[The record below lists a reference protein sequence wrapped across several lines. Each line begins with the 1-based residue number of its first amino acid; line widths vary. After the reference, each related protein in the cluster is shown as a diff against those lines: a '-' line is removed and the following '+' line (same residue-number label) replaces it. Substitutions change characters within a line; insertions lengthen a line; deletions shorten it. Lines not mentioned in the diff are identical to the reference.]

1 MSNHEN
7 VSDDKIDDKD
17 TIRGFIATA
26 SMGLTAKEEI
36 SEKYQFVE
44 SKIKDLNSRIA
55 GLEEATE
62 RWEMMADLQDS
73 SEAYR
78 IAEEYGTE
86 EEIKAKYKKL
96 EKERTQ
102 WAGFLSQL
110 ESL

>member
-1 MSNHEN
+1 
-7 VSDDKIDDKD
+7 
-17 TIRGFIATA
+17 
-26 SMGLTAKEEI
+26 
-36 SEKYQFVE
+36 
-44 SKIKDLNSRIA
+44 
-55 GLEEATE
+55 
-62 RWEMMADLQDS
+62 MADLQDS

-110 ESL
+110 ESLLENCKNFNKTLCF

>member
-44 SKIKDLNSRIA
+44 SKIKDFSYS
-55 GLEEATE
+55 
-62 RWEMMADLQDS
+62 WS
-73 SEAYR
+73 
-78 IAEEYGTE
+78 
-86 EEIKAKYKKL
+86 
-96 EKERTQ
+96 
-102 WAGFLSQL
+102 
-110 ESL
+110 